1 MFSFLLSK
9 EDKLLKK
16 LSEQHA
22 KLTKELKV
30 EGSTPQITKLKNE
43 KLRITIEELELLHSK
58 LRQAKIKTQ
67 LQLHNCASY
76 ANKLND
82 NSPGI
87 LVMGDYYVTA
97 RPFRAKIKYE
107 NHKHLAPF
115 LKKVV
120 EKKAKQEL
128 NKKLNRLSE
137 KLNGIE
143 VTRKDIDLYRYLQ
156 YLYTRGGVI
165 NIANLNYNLDT
176 VKAMA
181 SHFKTDIILGW
192 A

>member
-43 KLRITIEELELLHSK
+43 KLKITIEELELLHSK

-67 LQLHNCASY
+67 LELHNCASY
-76 ANKLND
+76 ANKLNY

-87 LVMGDYYVTA
+87 VVIGDYYVTD
-97 RPFRAKIKYE
+97 RPFKAKIKYE

-128 NKKLNRLSE
+128 NKELNKLSE
-137 KLNGIE
+137 RLNGVE
-143 VTRKDIDLYRYLQ
+143 VTRKDIDLYRYLEFMS
-156 YLYTRGGVI
+156 TRQEI
-165 NIANLNYNLDT
+165 NIANLDYNLDT

-181 SHFKTDIILGW
+181 SHLKTDIVLGW

>member
-22 KLTKELKV
+22 KLTKELKI

-67 LQLHNCASY
+67 LELHNCASY
-76 ANKLND
+76 VNKLSD
-82 NSPGI
+82 SSPGI
-87 LVMGDYYVTA
+87 LVLGDYYVTA
-97 RPFRAKIKYE
+97 RPFKAKIKYE

-128 NKKLNRLSE
+128 NKELSRLSE
-137 KLNGIE
+137 RLNGIE
-143 VTRKDIDLYRYLQ
+143 VIRKDIDLYRYLEFIS
-156 YLYTRGGVI
+156 TGHEI
-165 NIANLNYNLDT
+165 NVANLDYNLDT

-181 SHFKTDIILGW
+181 SHLKTDIILGW

>member
-1 MFSFLLSK
+1 MFNFLLSK

-43 KLRITIEELELLHSK
+43 KLKITIEELELLHSK

-67 LQLHNCASY
+67 TQLHNCASY
-76 ANKLND
+76 ANKLNY

-87 LVMGDYYVTA
+87 VVIGDYYVTA
-97 RPFRAKIKYE
+97 RPFKAKIKYE

-128 NKKLNRLSE
+128 NKELNKLSE
-137 KLNGIE
+137 RLNGVE
-143 VTRKDIDLYRYLQ
+143 VTRKDIDLYRYLEFMS
-156 YLYTRGGVI
+156 TRQEI
-165 NIANLNYNLDT
+165 NIANLDYNLGT

-181 SHFKTDIILGW
+181 SHLKTDIILGW

>member
-22 KLTKELKV
+22 KLIKELKV

-58 LRQAKIKTQ
+58 LRQAKIKTR

-76 ANKLND
+76 ANKLSD
-82 NSPGI
+82 SSPGI
-87 LVMGDYYVTA
+87 LVIGDYYSTA
-97 RPFRAKIKYE
+97 LPFKTKIKYE

-128 NKKLNRLSE
+128 NKELSRLSE
-137 KLNGIE
+137 RLNGIE
-143 VTRKDIDLYRYLQ
+143 VTRKDIDLYRYLEFIS
-156 YLYTRGGVI
+156 TGHEI
-165 NIANLNYNLDT
+165 NVANLDYNLDT

>member
-16 LSEQHA
+16 LTEQHA

-67 LQLHNCASY
+67 TQLHNCASY
-76 ANKLND
+76 ANKLNY

-87 LVMGDYYVTA
+87 VVIGDYYVTD
-97 RPFRAKIKYE
+97 RPFKAKIKYE

-128 NKKLNRLSE
+128 NKELNKLSE
-137 KLNGIE
+137 RLNGVE
-143 VTRKDIDLYRYLQ
+143 VTRKDIDLYRYLEFISA
-156 YLYTRGGVI
+156 GHEI
-165 NIANLNYNLDT
+165 NVANLDYNLDT

-181 SHFKTDIILGW
+181 SHLKTDIILGW

>member
-22 KLTKELKV
+22 KLIKELKV

-58 LRQAKIKTQ
+58 LRQAKIKTR

-76 ANKLND
+76 ANKLSD
-82 NSPGI
+82 SSPGI
-87 LVMGDYYVTA
+87 LVIGDYYVTA
-97 RPFRAKIKYE
+97 RPFKAKIKYE

-128 NKKLNRLSE
+128 NKELSRLSE
-137 KLNGIE
+137 RLNGIE
-143 VTRKDIDLYRYLQ
+143 VTRKDIDLYRYLEFIS
-156 YLYTRGGVI
+156 TGHEI
-165 NIANLNYNLDT
+165 NVANLDYNLDT

-181 SHFKTDIILGW
+181 SHLKTDIVLGW

>member
-67 LQLHNCASY
+67 SQLHNCASY
-76 ANKLND
+76 ANKLNY

-87 LVMGDYYVTA
+87 VVIGDYYVTD
-97 RPFRAKIKYE
+97 RPFKAKIKYE

-128 NKKLNRLSE
+128 NKELNKLSE
-137 KLNGIE
+137 RLNGVE
-143 VTRKDIDLYRYLQ
+143 VTRKDIDLYRYLEFMS
-156 YLYTRGGVI
+156 TRQEI
-165 NIANLNYNLDT
+165 NIANLDYNLDT

-181 SHFKTDIILGW
+181 SHLKTDIVLGW

>member
-67 LQLHNCASY
+67 TQLHNCASY
-76 ANKLND
+76 ANKLNY

-87 LVMGDYYVTA
+87 VVIGDYYVTA
-97 RPFRAKIKYE
+97 RPFKAKIKYE

-128 NKKLNRLSE
+128 NKELNKLSE
-137 KLNGIE
+137 RLNGVE
-143 VTRKDIDLYRYLQ
+143 VTRKDIDLYRYLEFMS
-156 YLYTRGGVI
+156 TRQEI
-165 NIANLNYNLDT
+165 NIANLDYNLGT

-181 SHFKTDIILGW
+181 SHLKTDIVLGW

>member
-82 NSPGI
+82 SSPGI
-87 LVMGDYYVTA
+87 LVIGDDYVTA
-97 RPFRAKIKYE
+97 RPFKAKIKYE

-128 NKKLNRLSE
+128 NKKLNILSE

-143 VTRKDIDLYRYLQ
+143 VTRKDIDLYRYLEFMS
-156 YLYTRGGVI
+156 TGHEI
-165 NIANLNYNLDT
+165 NVANLDYNLDT

-181 SHFKTDIILGW
+181 SHLKTDIVLGW

>member
-22 KLTKELKV
+22 KLTKELTV
-30 EGSTPQITKLKNE
+30 QGSTPQITKLKNE
-43 KLRITIEELELLHSK
+43 KLKITIEELELLHSK

-67 LQLHNCASY
+67 LELHNCASY
-76 ANKLND
+76 ANKLSD
-82 NSPGI
+82 SSPGI
-87 LVMGDYYVTA
+87 LVIGDYYSTA
-97 RPFRAKIKYE
+97 LHFKAKIKYE

-128 NKKLNRLSE
+128 DKELNKLSE
-137 KLNGIE
+137 RLNGVK
-143 VTRKDIDLYRYLQ
+143 VTRRDIDLYEYLDIVS
-156 YLYTRGGVI
+156 LKREI
-165 NIANLNYNLDT
+165 NIANLDYDLDT

-181 SHFKTDIILGW
+181 SHFKTDIILGLS
-192 A
+192 

>member
-43 KLRITIEELELLHSK
+43 KLKITIEELELLHSK

-67 LQLHNCASY
+67 SQLHNCASY
-76 ANKLND
+76 ANKLNY

-87 LVMGDYYVTA
+87 VVIGDYYVTA
-97 RPFRAKIKYE
+97 RPFKAKIKYE

-128 NKKLNRLSE
+128 NKELNKLSE
-137 KLNGIE
+137 RLNGVE
-143 VTRKDIDLYRYLQ
+143 VTRKDIDLYRYLEFMS
-156 YLYTRGGVI
+156 TRQEI
-165 NIANLNYNLDT
+165 NIANLDYNLGT

-181 SHFKTDIILGW
+181 SHLKTDIVLGC